1 MTTEFQILL
10 MTAASVGF
18 LHTILGP
25 DHYLPFIMIGK
36 AREWTLKKTLWLTF
50 LCGVGHVLS
59 SVVIGLVGIAIG
71 AQLQKLTWL
80 EGFRGNLAAWALIA
94 FGLAYAVWGLKH
106 IFRPARDRMKGEGAA
121 QSKKITPW
129 VLFIIFVLG
138 PCEVLIPVLMY
149 PAANESVG
157 ALLSVTGVFGI
168 TTLAT
173 MMGAVFLASYG
184 LSFVSLKPIEKYT
197 HTIAGLVIFLS
208 GMAIQVLGL

>member
-1 MTTEFQILL
+1 

-36 AREWTLKKTLWLTF
+36 AREWTLRKTLWLTF

-71 AQLQKLTWL
+71 GQLQKIEWL

-106 IFRPARDRMKGEGAA
+106 IFRPGRENVKDEHSA
-121 QSKKITPW
+121 QTKKITPW

-149 PAANESVG
+149 PAANESIG
-157 ALLSVTGVFGI
+157 ALLTVTGVFGV

-184 LSFVSLKPIEKYT
+184 LSFISIKPLEKYT
-197 HTIAGLVIFLS
+197 HTIAGMVIFLS

>member
-36 AREWTLKKTLWLTF
+36 ARDWTLKKTLWLTF
-50 LCGVGHVLS
+50 LCGVGHILS

-71 AQLQKLTWL
+71 AQLQKLEWL
-80 EGFRGNLAAWALIA
+80 EGFRGNLAAWAFIA

-106 IFRPARDRMKGEGAA
+106 VFGAGSKKIKEDGEA
-121 QSKKITPW
+121 SSTKITPW

-149 PAANESVG
+149 PAANESLG
-157 ALLSVTGVFGI
+157 ALLTVTGVFGV
-168 TTLAT
+168 TTLGT

-184 LSFVSLKPIEKYT
+184 LSFISIKPLEKYT
-197 HTIAGLVIFLS
+197 HTIAGMVIFLS

>member
-50 LCGVGHVLS
+50 CVGGTCVEFGGDWTGRDCYWGT
-59 SVVIGLVGIAIG
+59 VAKTDMAGRFQGQFGGLG
-71 AQLQKLTWL
+71 
-80 EGFRGNLAAWALIA
+80 LIA

-106 IFRPARDRMKGEGAA
+106 IFRPARERIKDEGAT

-157 ALLSVTGVFGI
+157 ALLTVTGVFGV

>member
-36 AREWTLKKTLWLTF
+36 ARDWTLKKTLWLTF

-71 AQLQKLTWL
+71 AQLQKIEWL
-80 EGFRGNLAAWALIA
+80 EGFRGNLAAWAFIA

-106 IFRPARDRMKGEGAA
+106 VFKP
-121 QSKKITPW
+121 SNKKVKEDGDTP
-129 VLFIIFVLG
+129 
-138 PCEVLIPVLMY
+138 
-149 PAANESVG
+149 STK
-157 ALLSVTGVFGI
+157 VTGKNGLYPPRENGHI
-168 TTLAT
+168 RSL
-173 MMGAVFLASYG
+173 FLWVSHENTN
-184 LSFVSLKPIEKYT
+184 LISF
-197 HTIAGLVIFLS
+197 
-208 GMAIQVLGL
+208 

>member
-1 MTTEFQILL
+1 MTAEFQILL

-36 AREWTLKKTLWLTF
+36 AREWTLKKTLVLTF

-71 AQLQKLTWL
+71 AQLQKLEWL
-80 EGFRGNLAAWALIA
+80 EGFRGNLAAWAFIA
-94 FGLAYAVWGLKH
+94 FGLVYAVWGLKH
-106 IFRPARDRMKGEGAA
+106 VFGSGRRKMKEDGAA
-121 QSKKITPW
+121 SSSKVTPW

-157 ALLSVTGVFGI
+157 ALLTVTGVFGVA
-168 TTLAT
+168 TLAT

-184 LSFVSLKPIEKYT
+184 LSFISIKPLEKYT
-197 HTIAGLVIFLS
+197 HTIAGMVIFLS
-208 GMAIQVLGL
+208 GMAMQVLGL

>member
-36 AREWTLKKTLWLTF
+36 ARDWTLKKTLWLTF

-71 AQLQKLTWL
+71 AQLQKLEWL
-80 EGFRGNLAAWALIA
+80 EGFRGNLAAWAFIA

-106 IFRPARDRMKGEGAA
+106 VFKPSGKKVKEDGDTP
-121 QSKKITPW
+121 STKITPW
-129 VLFIIFVLG
+129 VLFIVFVLG

-149 PAANESVG
+149 PAANESIG
-157 ALLSVTGVFGI
+157 ALLTVTGVFGV

-184 LSFVSLKPIEKYT
+184 LSFISIKPLEKYT
-197 HTIAGLVIFLS
+197 HTIAGMVIFLS

>member
-36 AREWTLKKTLWLTF
+36 ARDWTLKKTLWLTF

-59 SVVIGLVGIAIG
+59 SVVIGLIGIAIG
-71 AQLQKLTWL
+71 AQLQKIELL

-106 IFRPARDRMKGEGAA
+106 IFRPAREKIKDEGAA
-121 QSKKITPW
+121 QTKKITPW

-149 PAANESVG
+149 PAANESFG
-157 ALLSVTGVFGI
+157 AVLTVTGVFGV

-173 MMGAVFLASYG
+173 MLGAVFLASYG
-184 LSFVSLKPIEKYT
+184 LSFISIKPLEKYT
-197 HTIAGLVIFLS
+197 HTIAGMIIFLS

>member
-36 AREWTLKKTLWLTF
+36 VREWTLRKTLWLTF

-71 AQLQKLTWL
+71 AQLQKIEWL

-106 IFRPARDRMKGEGAA
+106 IFRPGNKKLKEEGDA
-121 QSKKITPW
+121 SSTKVTPW

-149 PAANESVG
+149 PAANESLG
-157 ALLSVTGVFGI
+157 ALLTVTGVFGL

-184 LSFVSLKPIEKYT
+184 LSFISIKPLEKYT
-197 HTIAGLVIFLS
+197 HTIAGMVIFLS

>member
-1 MTTEFQILL
+1 MSIEFQILL

-36 AREWTLKKTLWLTF
+36 AREWTLRKTLWLTF

-59 SVVIGLVGIAIG
+59 SVVIGLLGIAIG
-71 AQLQKLTWL
+71 AQLHKIEWL

-106 IFRPARDRMKGEGAA
+106 IFRPAKEKIKDEGTL

-149 PAANESVG
+149 PAANESIG
-157 ALLSVTGVFGI
+157 ALLTVTGVFGV

-184 LSFVSLKPIEKYT
+184 LRFISIKPLEKYT
-197 HTIAGLVIFLS
+197 HTIAGMVIFLS

>member
-36 AREWTLKKTLWLTF
+36 AREWTLRKTLWLTF
-50 LCGVGHVLS
+50 ACGVGHVLS

-71 AQLQKLTWL
+71 AQLQKLEWL
-80 EGFRGNLAAWALIA
+80 EGFRGNLAAWAFIA

-106 IFRPARDRMKGEGAA
+106 VFAPARKKLKEDSAA
-121 QSKKITPW
+121 KSTRITPW

-149 PAANESVG
+149 PAANESIG
-157 ALLSVTGVFGI
+157 ALLAVIGVFGV
-168 TTLAT
+168 TTLVT

-184 LSFVSLKPIEKYT
+184 LSFISIKPLEKYT
-197 HTIAGLVIFLS
+197 HTIAGMVIFLS

>member
-36 AREWTLKKTLWLTF
+36 ARDWTLKKTLWLTF

-59 SVVIGLVGIAIG
+59 SVVIGLIGIAIG
-71 AQLQKLTWL
+71 AQLQKIELL

-106 IFRPARDRMKGEGAA
+106 IFRPAREKIKDEGAA
-121 QSKKITPW
+121 QTKKITPW

-149 PAANESVG
+149 PAANESFG
-157 ALLSVTGVFGI
+157 AVLTVTGVFGV

-173 MMGAVFLASYG
+173 MLGAVFLASYG
-184 LSFVSLKPIEKYT
+184 LSFISIKPLEKYT
-197 HTIAGLVIFLS
+197 HAIAGMVIFLS
-208 GMAIQVLGL
+208 GMAIQILGL